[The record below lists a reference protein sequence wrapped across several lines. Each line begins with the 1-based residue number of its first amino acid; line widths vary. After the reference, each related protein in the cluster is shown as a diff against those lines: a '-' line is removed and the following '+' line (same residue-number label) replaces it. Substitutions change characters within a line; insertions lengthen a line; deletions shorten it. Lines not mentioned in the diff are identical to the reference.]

1 MGMNI
6 KLFLINM
13 RKIHQE
19 LSANHL
25 LPVGIVLCFF
35 LFLFLLVINKSTWFS
50 LMEELWSC

>member
-1 MGMNI
+1 MNI